1 MLPTVRIGRKTSSQM
16 NLEKSSLILVLL
28 MVGGDCQLSTVCRLP
43 PLVSHLVFHLPGC
56 LAVWQ
61 SGSLSVCL
69 SVSLTVSMSFSRA
82 MYTHH
87 VRAYSGAT
95 ATTHYVFTHT
105 HSHTD
110 SGWIGKERGEGE
122 GERDRGRQLSQWQCL
137 LFAVCSSLPRVSSY
151 WVLPKTHLIISFCHN
166 NRKYDFRS
174 QSQSEAPGPLPLPQP
189 SQ

>member
-1 MLPTVRIGRKTSSQM
+1 MPSRYTMLPTVRIGRKTSSQM

-43 PLVSHLVFHLPGC
+43 SAVCRLSSPISSSISQT
-56 LAVWQ
+56 VWQ
-61 SGSLSVCL
+61 SGRLSVCQ

-105 HSHTD
+105 HSHTHTQ
-110 SGWIGKERGEGE
+110 IEG
-122 GERDRGRQLSQWQCL
+122 RGRGSGTEADSCLSGN
-137 LFAVCSSLPRVSSY
+137 VYSLPSVRACRVCRLIGFY
-151 WVLPKTHLIISFCHN
+151 PKPI
-166 NRKYDFRS
+166 
-174 QSQSEAPGPLPLPQP
+174 
-189 SQ
+189 